1 MDCEYTLCFR
11 AFTVVEH
18 GDALAPNTSGKLE
31 WLVFGYGNLIRVH
44 ETVES
49 IAYLEKLGFLENC
62 GGCQGANYG
71 PLGLHPFSTARSK
84 IR

>member
-18 GDALAPNTSGKLE
+18 GDALAPNTPVNSNGSFSGMEISSVSTKLS
-31 WLVFGYGNLIRVH
+31 RVLRILK
-44 ETVES
+44 S
-49 IAYLEKLGFLENC
+49 LGFLKTAAAAKV
-62 GGCQGANYG
+62 QTTA
-71 PLGLHPFSTARSK
+71 LGLHPFSTARSK